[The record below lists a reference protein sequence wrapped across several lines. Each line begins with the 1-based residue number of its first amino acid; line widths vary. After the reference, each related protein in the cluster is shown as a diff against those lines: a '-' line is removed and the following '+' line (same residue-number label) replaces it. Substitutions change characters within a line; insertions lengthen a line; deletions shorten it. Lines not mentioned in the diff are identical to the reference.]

1 MQLSV
6 YKHLNHIRLK
16 LKNFGPKISLC
27 VQLTVLSDK
36 NANIGILI
44 FVALTFYYART
55 LEIGRAHV

>member
-27 VQLTVLSDK
+27 VQLAVLSDK

-44 FVALTFYYART
+44 FVALIFYRSDP
-55 LEIGRAHV
+55 R

>member
-1 MQLSV
+1 MEGFYVDRHFKIQPQIMQLSV

-36 NANIGILI
+36 MQILG
-44 FVALTFYYART
+44 F
-55 LEIGRAHV
+55 